1 MKILHK
7 AKTVLSRSS
16 TLAEAEV
23 EVEVEDVVQVK
34 DEAVVVVVTTTK
46 INNSI
51 IQMMHRDLTLVV
63 DVDNIEAGGVKEDV
77 ETSKEIMQIM
87 MEKNAGIVEVQVTL
101 SVTVHQNDKVI
112 EGSKTTM
119 HRPAQRGCL

>member
-16 TLAEAEV
+16 TLAE
-23 EVEVEDVVQVK
+23 VEVEDVVQVK
-34 DEAVVVVVTTTK
+34 DEVMVVVVTTTK
-46 INNSI
+46 INNNR

-87 MEKNAGIVEVQVTL
+87 MEKNAGIVEV
-101 SVTVHQNDKVI
+101 
-112 EGSKTTM
+112 
-119 HRPAQRGCL
+119 

>member
-1 MKILHK
+1 MKIIHK
-7 AKTVLSRSS
+7 AKTVLRRSS
-16 TLAEAEV
+16 TLA

-34 DEAVVVVVTTTK
+34 DEVMVVTTTK
-46 INNSI
+46 INNSR

-63 DVDNIEAGGVKEDV
+63 DADSIEAGGVKEDI
-77 ETSKEIMQIM
+77 ETSKEIMQTM

-101 SVTVHQNDKVI
+101 SVTVHHQNDKVI

-119 HRPAQRGCL
+119 HLPKQKYK

>member
-1 MKILHK
+1 M
-7 AKTVLSRSS
+7 
-16 TLAEAEV
+16 
-23 EVEVEDVVQVK
+23 
-34 DEAVVVVVTTTK
+34 
-46 INNSI
+46 
-51 IQMMHRDLTLVV
+51 V

-119 HRPAQRGCL
+119 HLPAEVQMTQRGCL